1 MQDFKRILVG
11 VDLSDEERF
20 VTDTVSRSTR
30 AAVDK
35 AIWLARRT
43 SGHLTFL
50 ATVMPDYGRFASPP
64 EEKSEGEFVYEAAS
78 EVLEGFCN
86 EAAEA
91 GLVADLVCTCGTP
104 SLELTRAVI
113 ESHYDVVILGSH
125 HRHGL
130 RRLVLGSTGKK
141 MLRVCPSPVWVTSP
155 RDDGVVRKILA
166 ATDFSETSEQAVQVA
181 SELASQFAAELHV
194 LHSVPQYAE
203 PIYRGIPLPPG
214 EGGSWQA
221 KVNSR
226 ATETLNES
234 LTKLGLADSIDA
246 DQVHLAQGAANLAI
260 QSAVHELGIDLLVM
274 GTAAR
279 RGLGGLL
286 IGNTAEQL
294 LPHLTCSVLVLK
306 PAGFRTRIEPHRL
319 SSRRHG
325 E

>member
-11 VDLSDEERF
+11 VDLSDDERF
-20 VTDTVSRSTR
+20 VADTVPSSTR

-50 ATVMPDYGRFASPP
+50 ATVMPDYGRFVSPP
-64 EEKSEGEFVYEAAS
+64 EEKSEGELVYEAAS
-78 EVLEGFCN
+78 EILEGFCN
-86 EAAEA
+86 EAEEA

-125 HRHGL
+125 RRHGL

-155 RDDGVVRKILA
+155 NDDGAVRKIIA
-166 ATDFSETSEQAVQVA
+166 ATDFSETSEQAVKVA
-181 SELASQFAAELHV
+181 SELTSQFEAELHV

-203 PIYRGIPLPPG
+203 PIYRGIPLPPN

-221 KVNSR
+221 KMNSR
-226 ATETLNES
+226 ARDALNES

-246 DQVHLAQGAANLAI
+246 DQVHLAQGPASPAI
-260 QSAVHELGIDLLVM
+260 QSAVHELGVDLLVM

-319 SSRRHG
+319 SSRRHS

>member
-1 MQDFKRILVG
+1 MQNFKRILVG
-11 VDLSDEERF
+11 VDLSDEEHF
-20 VTDTVSRSTR
+20 VADAVPRSTR

-43 SGHLTFL
+43 SGHLTFH
-50 ATVMPDYGRFASPP
+50 ATVMPDYGRFISPP
-64 EEKSEGEFVYEAAS
+64 EEKSEGELVYEAAS
-78 EVLEGFCN
+78 EILEGFCN
-86 EAAEA
+86 EAEQA

-125 HRHGL
+125 RRHGL

-155 RDDGVVRKILA
+155 HDDGAVRKILA

-181 SELASQFAAELHV
+181 SELANQFKAELHV

-203 PIYRGIPLPPG
+203 PLYRGIPLPPG
-214 EGGSWQA
+214 EDGAWQA
-221 KVNSR
+221 KASSVARVN
-226 ATETLNES
+226 LNES
-234 LTKLGLADSIDA
+234 LKKLGLADSIAPDH
-246 DQVHLAQGAANLAI
+246 VHLVQGPANPAI
-260 QSAVHELGIDLLVM
+260 QSVVHDLGIDLLVM

-279 RGLGGLL
+279 RGLGGIL

-306 PAGFRTRIEPHRL
+306 PAGFHTRIEPHRL
-319 SSRRHG
+319 SSRRRG